1 MANVRDLV
9 FSALTS
15 DLQLNTLGINE
26 DHVWAAGALDGP
38 QPTPFMVIRWGN
50 TNRGIGPVNSAEC
63 TLYVHDDPGDYGRI
77 NDILH
82 RSRQVMLALAASGAT
97 ANWIIDVQWQ
107 GDSGDL
113 ADDVYKTVMRNG
125 SFNVVAN
132 TL

>member
-1 MANVRDLV
+1 MATVRDLV
-9 FSALTS
+9 FAALTNDS
-15 DLQLNTLGINE
+15 QLNTLGINV
-26 DHVWAAGALDGP
+26 DHTWAAGALDGP

-50 TNRGIGPVNSAEC
+50 TNRGIGPVNSSEC

-77 NDILH
+77 SAIL
-82 RSRQVMLALAASGAT
+82 SRARAVMSALAASGVA